1 MTSLHGLWQRWVFPP
16 LIASV
21 CVIWTPLGFMHSL
34 QLMAQS
40 LLTDRN
46 IAYLENVVEE
56 LLQKM

>member
-1 MTSLHGLWQRWVFPP
+1 
-16 LIASV
+16 
-21 CVIWTPLGFMHSL
+21 MHSL